1 MRQQRR
7 WSLLAVLLALA
18 LFAAACGS
26 DESSTDETDEST
38 TDETSAADDT
48 TETTAAD
55 DSADDAEQ
63 AAASDGDDAGDG
75 LLVAFMS
82 NQAAGDQG
90 PVDGMIAG
98 LEASAAAN
106 GHETQVV
113 EALDPAAFETQL
125 RTLADSGADIII
137 TTFFD
142 LGALLE
148 IVAPDYPDTT
158 FISVVAAPSEQP
170 NVNVV
175 DYQFFKG
182 AFLAGVYA
190 ATLSDTGQ
198 LGYVGGAPL
207 PFAWADFNAFTD
219 GASTINPDIVTTAT
233 FADGFEDPAGAR
245 ELASGLYADGADV
258 VLTGAAAGDLG
269 VVEAAVENDAMVVVS
284 SDLTAQGPNNVSLI
298 VKLEWAQTIQNE
310 ITDAIAGEGG
320 RYRLAGPESGEV
332 SFEVPQTFL
341 DGASGDRAE
350 RAEAVLPELNALVEQ
365 LVAGELDIEQVSEER

>member
-1 MRQQRR
+1 MTA
-7 WSLLAVLLALA
+7 LLVALA
-18 LFAAACGS
+18 LIAAACG
-26 DESSTDETDEST
+26 DD
-38 TDETSAADDT
+38 DDT
-48 TETTAAD
+48 TEEDGSASASASAAAEEETTADEEEAAP
-55 DSADDAEQ
+55 ADDA
-63 AAASDGDDAGDG
+63 DGDASASEPASEP

-125 RTLADSGADIII
+125 RNLADSGPDIII

-148 IVAPDYPDTT
+148 VVAPDYPDTS

-190 ATLSDTGQ
+190 ANLTDTNQ

-219 GASTINPDIVTTAT
+219 GAQSINPDIETTAT

-245 ELASGLYADGADV
+245 DLASGLYADGADV

-269 VVEAAVENDAMVVVS
+269 VVEAAVENDGMVIVS
-284 SDLTAQGPNNVSLI
+284 SDLSELGPNNVALI
-298 VKLEWAQTIQNE
+298 VELEWALTIQTE
-310 ITDAIAGEGG
+310 IEDVLAGEAG

-332 SFEVPQTFL
+332 SFEIPEAFL
-341 DGASGDRAE
+341 AGASGDRSD
-350 RAEAVLPELNALVEQ
+350 RATAVAPELNGLVEQ
-365 LVAGELDIEQVSEER
+365 LVAGELTIEQVSEER

>member
-1 MRQQRR
+1 MLIPKRT
-7 WSLLAVLLALA
+7 LLAALIAVLALVT
-18 LFAAACGS
+18 AACGDS
-26 DESSTDETDEST
+26 DDGDDDSGGSTAETTASADTNDDADAEPEESADETDE
-38 TDETSAADDT
+38 ADD
-48 TETTAAD
+48 
-55 DSADDAEQ
+55 
-63 AAASDGDDAGDG
+63 DGEP

-106 GHETQVV
+106 GHDTQIV

-125 RTLADSGADIII
+125 RNLADSGAGIII

-148 IVAPDYPDTT
+148 VVAPDYPDTT

-182 AFLAGVYA
+182 AFLGGVYA
-190 ATLSDTGQ
+190 ATLSDTGK
-198 LGYVGGAPL
+198 LGYIGGAPL

-219 GASTINPDIVTTAT
+219 GAQTVNPDIETTAT
-233 FADGFEDPAGAR
+233 FADGFEDPVGAR
-245 ELASGLYADGADV
+245 ELASGLFADGADV
-258 VLTGAAAGDLG
+258 ILTGAAAGDLG
-269 VVEAAVENDAMVVVS
+269 TVEAAVENDGMVIVS
-284 SDLTAQGPNNVSLI
+284 SDLTAQGPDNVALI
-298 VKLEWAQTIQNE
+298 VELEWALTIQTE
-310 ITDAIAGEGG
+310 IEAALAGETG

-332 SFEVPQTFL
+332 SFEVPQSFL
-341 DGASGDRAE
+341 DGASGDRGS
-350 RAEAVLPELNALVEQ
+350 RAEEVLPTLEGLVEQ
-365 LVAGELDIEQVSEER
+365 LVAGDLVVEQVSEER